1 MQRGLRNSLIFLSMT
16 PIEVALVG
24 AARIAASRIVD
35 SEDILEFTMSVGI
48 KTSQR
53 FVTVDVSV
61 VALAGGDY
69 SVENI
74 SHNEQI
80 HRGKVTL

>member
-35 SEDILEFTMSVGI
+35 ADDILEFDMIVNI
-48 KTSQR
+48 NHSQGNR
-53 FVTVDVSV
+53 NVNVHA
-61 VALAGGDY
+61 VALADGNY
-69 SVENI
+69 SVENVSDVESI
-74 SHNEQI
+74 N
-80 HRGKVTL
+80 RGEITL